1 MTVPVP
7 DLRDRRIEQLEKQNR
22 DLLKENTELNTELEK
37 SRDQNVYNSVRV

>member
-22 DLLKENTELNTELEK
+22 DLLKENTELNTELEE